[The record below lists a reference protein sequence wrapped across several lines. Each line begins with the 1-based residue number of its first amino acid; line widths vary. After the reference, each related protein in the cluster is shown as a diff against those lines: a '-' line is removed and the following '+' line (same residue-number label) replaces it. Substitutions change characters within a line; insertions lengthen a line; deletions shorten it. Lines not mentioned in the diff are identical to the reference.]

1 MKTQRV
7 TKSAGSLTSIL
18 FLLTSACSITKPCT
32 EGGDVSWNPKIVG
45 DKRCA
50 QKDFPGKRTLN
61 HGPFTQAYQSTGR
74 IALEGEFDEG
84 RKQGIWKYYGED
96 GQLKSVKY
104 FDRGVEKTPPAEVQ
118 KEINLIIQ
126 QKAGTR

>member
-1 MKTQRV
+1 MAPNARIGIPLIV
-7 TKSAGSLTSIL
+7 ISL
-18 FLLTSACSITKPCT
+18 SACSVTKPCS

-50 QKDFPGKRTLN
+50 QKEFPGKRMLN
-61 HGPFTQAYQSTGR
+61 HGAFTQAYKSTGR

-84 RKQGIWKYYGED
+84 RKQGIWKYYAED
-96 GQLKSVKY
+96 GSLKAVKY

-118 KEINLIIQ
+118 KEIDLIIQ
-126 QKAGTR
+126 QKAGTRK